1 MEPGPAGASVEPLG
15 EGLISAFPDGF
26 TPLFR
31 AAAALPALLVMP
43 VSAVPPV
50 ALPDVVLPVEDPVV
64 VPLVAARPVAEFLPV
79 EPPLDCASAQVP
91 VNVSAVANPNV
102 AIFMIAPFLAAQGQ
116 TRSASPAF
124 PPADHSSLLSIKI
137 FTCHTCGIAVV
148 LLWNRQPIFRT
159 QSQLKI
165 VRLNLPRYQGH

>member
-1 MEPGPAGASVEPLG
+1 
-15 EGLISAFPDGF
+15 LISAFPDGF

-50 ALPDVVLPVEDPVV
+50 ALPDVVPPVEDPVV
-64 VPLVAARPVAEFLPV
+64 VPLVAAPPVAELPPV

-91 VNVSAVANPNV
+91 VNASAVANPNV
-102 AIFMIAPFLAAQGQ
+102 AIFMIAPFLAAQRANEVRQ
-116 TRSASPAF
+116 RSVPACRSQF
-124 PPADHSSLLSIKI
+124 VAVHKDFH
-137 FTCHTCGIAVV
+137 CHTCGIAVV

-165 VRLNLPRYQGH
+165 VQLNLPRYQGH